1 MGTTLF
7 TFLADEMHA
16 EADKIENSRNSKLEK
31 ENISKD
37 DAKTMTKSTQ
47 KEHTEKKASDSNKHH
62 TLMNDSKTRNKN
74 DKSCFENI
82 SVDCRGILFGR
93 I

>member
-16 EADKIENSRNSKLEK
+16 EADKIENSRNSTLEK

-37 DAKTMTKSTQ
+37 DAKTVTKSSQ
-47 KEHTEKKASDSNKHH
+47 KEHTEKKHERETEH
-62 TLMNDSKTRNKN
+62 EKTPTK
-74 DKSCFENI
+74 
-82 SVDCRGILFGR
+82 
-93 I
+93 